1 MSSRRRSAR
10 IAASSIQESTTPVK
24 IAILPLKKQP
34 IREEKV
40 VVEEQL
46 KEIKEDVVSI
56 QKLEVEEKCTVAK
69 NVVPKLGQKN
79 DLEAEIESVIQEP
92 IGKKSNNENLP
103 PIRGRKKSNCFKTER
118 DRFKSVIKSKGLKTN
133 LKQRMKIKEDKQRVK
148 AYEQSLKDRVT
159 KEKEELRARQEQ
171 NKKNREENQRK
182 SEVVQQIK
190 NPAKLKRMKKKQLK
204 MLAKRDLVQVQR

>member
-34 IREEKV
+34 IREERV
-40 VVEEQL
+40 VVEDQL
-46 KEIKEDVVSI
+46 KQIKDVVSI
-56 QKLEVEEKCTVAK
+56 QKLEVEEKCTVVT
-69 NVVPKLGQKN
+69 NVVPKLSQKN

-182 SEVVQQIK
+182 SEVVQQV
-190 NPAKLKRMKKKQLK
+190 KLFVRLII
-204 MLAKRDLVQVQR
+204 LVNCHIILNFDTITD

>member
-1 MSSRRRSAR
+1 MLHLIMSSRRRSAR
-10 IAASSIQESTTPVK
+10 IAASSIKEPTTPVK

-34 IREEKV
+34 LREEKE
-40 VVEEQL
+40 VVEEPL
-46 KEIKEDVVSI
+46 KQISEVVSNQEIEAEENTNATKTVAFKKESTEIK
-56 QKLEVEEKCTVAK
+56 
-69 NVVPKLGQKN
+69 
-79 DLEAEIESVIQEP
+79 SVIQDP
-92 IGKKSNNENLP
+92 ISTKKTNNENLP
-103 PIRGRKKSNCFKTER
+103 PIKGRKKSNCFKAER

-133 LKQRMKIKEDKQRVK
+133 LKQRIKFKEEKQRVK

-204 MLAKRDLVQVQR
+204 MIAKRDLVQMN